1 MILHGGRVSP
11 FVRRVELWLAAQ
23 QRPVERRYVSVFDP
37 DFGGMLDKNP
47 LGRVPVLELADGTC
61 LFETS
66 AIIDYLEDT
75 AAPERRLIPASGP
88 ARWQALQSLSL
99 AHGVAEKT
107 VALVYERYQRPL
119 DKQWPDWRNR
129 IKTQISNGLAAL
141 DSVVGVDTAPLDGLG
156 IAAVCA
162 LDLVASRFPA
172 LADPALI
179 HLRRL
184 SDAANAQPVFAA
196 TYPPDP
202 A

>member
-66 AIIDYLEDT
+66 AIIDYL
-75 AAPERRLIPASGP
+75 
-88 ARWQALQSLSL
+88 
-99 AHGVAEKT
+99 
-107 VALVYERYQRPL
+107 
-119 DKQWPDWRNR
+119 
-129 IKTQISNGLAAL
+129 
-141 DSVVGVDTAPLDGLG
+141 
-156 IAAVCA
+156 
-162 LDLVASRFPA
+162 VASRFPA